1 VTQHEHHEKL
11 LPRPLPAEETLLSEK
26 HRDGLWHC
34 AYPTATMTLC
44 SRWREERRGG
54 RPGRPT
60 CLICRHTARAI
71 FRIDRSA
78 PAWWF
83 TTSGGAASTI
93 PSPVAP
99 PEDCEKDAA

>member
-1 VTQHEHHEKL
+1 MREAL
-11 LPRPLPAEETLLSEK
+11 IPRRLPPDESLRSEP
-26 HRDGLWHC
+26 HRDGQLHV

-44 SRWREERRGG
+44 GRVREGASSRTL
-54 RPGRPT
+54 PT
-60 CLICRHTARAI
+60 CVPCHEVAAVY

-83 TTSGGAASTI
+83 TTSGGAAI